1 MAVTKQT
8 YSAAPTWTAAQ
19 LAQLFEDAFID
30 AGLMTA
36 WYDSFLSGSVENR
49 VLEVTYDASKTYGK
63 CYYWFQFTTSFA
75 GVSIASGWDA
85 ATDVPTGTQYL
96 DFFATTTNTTANH
109 YSIAG
114 TLIASTQIS
123 LVRYTSG
130 GHSWFVLRNGST
142 PFPFMITP
150 GSATI
155 VPWLDLD
162 KTLFHHF
169 VTATP
174 RVGNPTSA
182 SSSASIRYDSVY
194 RLRRSYVAGYSLVSN
209 TTISNYRDNTIPL
222 HSYHSLANNGSNQSL
237 VVTDGGSFGTNTTSL
252 WIRGLSTIFTPAG
265 LNNTN
270 PAYATDY
277 VPVLFG
283 ISYSPYVSTPL
294 PADFAIYFP
303 FTATQFS
310 FGDNV
315 VISAGTEEWEVLA
328 FANNNQTT
336 SPNPLL
342 LARIV

>member
-1 MAVTKQT
+1 MAVTKET

-36 WYDSFLSGSVENR
+36 WYDNFLSGSVENR

-63 CYYWFQFTTSFA
+63 CYYWFQFTTTFA
-75 GVSIASGWDA
+75 GVSVASGWDA
-85 ATDVPTGTQYL
+85 ATGVPTGTQYL
-96 DFFATTTNTTANH
+96 DFYATTTNATTNH

-114 TLIASTQIS
+114 TLAAGTQVS

-150 GSATI
+150 GTATI

-169 VTATP
+169 VTATTSQNATSVQAVG
-174 RVGNPTSA
+174 RVEFIS
-182 SSSASIRYDSVY
+182 RY
-194 RLRRSYVAGYSLVSN
+194 RLRRSFVGAQGLRASAASRVNDFIGLNSTQLDLHRYKSVANFTVSSQFDS
-209 TTISNYRDNTIPL
+209 SNYIVN
-222 HSYHSLANNGSNQSL
+222 A
-237 VVTDGGSFGTNTTSL
+237 SFG
-252 WIRGLSTIFTPAG
+252 IETPAG

-283 ISYSPYVSTPL
+283 ISYSPYVNTPL

-303 FTATQFS
+303 FTTTQFS
-310 FGDNV
+310 FGDSV

-328 FANNNQTT
+328 FANNNQAT

>member
-1 MAVTKQT
+1 MAVTKET

-75 GVSIASGWDA
+75 GVSVASGWNA
-85 ATDVPTGTQYL
+85 ATDQPTGTQYL
-96 DFFATTTNTTANH
+96 DFYVTTTNTTANH

-114 TLIASTQIS
+114 TLISSTQVS

-130 GHSWFVLRNGST
+130 GHSWFVLRNGNT

-169 VTATP
+169 VVPQLLVRGSTFSDS
-174 RVGNPTSA
+174 G
-182 SSSASIRYDSVY
+182 ASIRFDAFYK
-194 RLRRSYVAGYSLVSN
+194 LRRSFVGGHALRGVTSVTGGYSN
-209 TTISNYRDNTIPL
+209 IP
-222 HSYHSLANNGSNQSL
+222 HSLNSFMSYGNSTLNATNNQVLPNG
-237 VVTDGGSFGTNTTSL
+237 NTFTSL
-252 WIRGLSTIFTPAG
+252 RDLTAILTPAG

-283 ISYSPYVSTPL
+283 ISYSPYINTPL